1 MLRILRNKLSEYL
14 FLKRLKKNK
23 CVIHKTITFR
33 EKKYIQIGA
42 NVCLGEGTRLLCW
55 SKYTSGKQPQ
65 ALTPNL
71 IIKDGVHSTR
81 NLTIQCANKIVIEKD
96 VLIASDVFIID
107 FNHGINPLTNNYLDN
122 PLDCSEVIIK
132 KGAWIGN
139 GAIILPGV
147 VIGEKSI
154 VGAGSVVTKSVPP
167 YSIAVGNPARVIKKY
182 DFDIQ
187 KWVCV

>member
-1 MLRILRNKLSEYL
+1 MLKTLRNKLSEYL

-33 EKKYIQIGA
+33 ERKHIQIGA

-187 KWVCV
+187 KWVYV